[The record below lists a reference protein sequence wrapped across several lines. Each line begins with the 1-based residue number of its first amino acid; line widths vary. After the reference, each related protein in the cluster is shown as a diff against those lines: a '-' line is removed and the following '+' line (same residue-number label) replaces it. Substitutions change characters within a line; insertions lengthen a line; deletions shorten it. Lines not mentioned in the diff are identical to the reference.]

1 MVILIVSVLCESYLY
16 QSCVNPKSFL
26 LLKSCF
32 LNIPKYPSWA
42 DFPWTKSFSA
52 IPKSFL
58 QVIRALAPFLHSF
71 RCLNPLFR
79 SIIPS
84 QFLCPDNPSPN
95 SCSASYPSFKFR
107 FCGYIRCLTPVY
119 VQVKSGMGCRAQSV
133 ILLEFRFWERE
144 KRNKRR

>member
-1 MVILIVSVLCESYLY
+1 MFPNGHPNCFSPVWILSPFCGL
-16 QSCVNPKSFL
+16 NPAFWIFQNILPERIFVELNPFL
-26 LLKSCF
+26 
-32 LNIPKYPSWA
+32 P
-42 DFPWTKSFSA
+42 

-119 VQVKSGMGCRAQSV
+119 VQVKSGMGCGAQSV